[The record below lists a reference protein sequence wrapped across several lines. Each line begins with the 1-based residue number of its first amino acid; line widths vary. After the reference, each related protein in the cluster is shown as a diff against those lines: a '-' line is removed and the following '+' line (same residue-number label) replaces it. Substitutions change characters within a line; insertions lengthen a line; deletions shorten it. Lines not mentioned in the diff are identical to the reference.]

1 MGLSLD
7 IAWEQAL
14 RGALAAGREKDGEP
28 ATTSMRN
35 TYWRRWHLVMMSL
48 PLARVFQ
55 CLFIYAVVSALRWMA
70 EIWQIS
76 RRGATGELEMEFK
89 LQRRRALSIYQTLWE
104 ASMERSI
111 ERRTCE
117 FDTSSIRW
125 NGLVTKIQD
134 GGTDIAVNSLE
145 LLIPFE
151 NS

>member
-55 CLFIYAVVSALRWMA
+55 CLFIHAVVSALRWMA

-104 ASMERSI
+104 TSMERSI

-117 FDTSSIRW
+117 FDTSSIRL
-125 NGLVTKIQD
+125 NGLVFKIQD

>member
-1 MGLSLD
+1 M
-7 IAWEQAL
+7 I
-14 RGALAAGREKDGEP
+14 
-28 ATTSMRN
+28 
-35 TYWRRWHLVMMSL
+35 LVM
-48 PLARVFQ
+48 
-55 CLFIYAVVSALRWMA
+55 

-104 ASMERSI
+104 TSMERSI
-111 ERRTCE
+111 ERRTYE
-117 FDTSSIRW
+117 FETSSIRL